1 MTMLMAQSRRRLSF
15 GVKKVDENQG
25 NTCALCNS
33 QSAKV
38 STSQTWK
45 DKRPQLVARSLCLS
59 SDQTVCQACR
69 GISEDLNPDHVPRW
83 TRQKQNKC
91 VPGCKET
98 LFTQTQVVSEEQI
111 CLALGISITPP
122 IPIPTPLC
130 KGHYHTVYNQ
140 HRVTVLPVDLP

>member
-1 MTMLMAQSRRRLSF
+1 MLF
-15 GVKKVDENQG
+15 V
-25 NTCALCNS
+25 T
-33 QSAKV
+33 AKV
-38 STSQTWK
+38 QKSAHLRPGKTK
-45 DKRPQLVARSLCLS
+45 DRNWLLDPCA
-59 SDQTVCQACR
+59 CQVIKQFVKYAG